1 MFYPDELVEEVR
13 SRNDIVDVIG
23 RYVKLQKK
31 GGNYFG
37 LCPFHNEKSPS
48 FSVSANKQ
56 IYKCF
61 GCGAVGNVYTFLM
74 KYENYTFPEAVKSL
88 AEKAG
93 VALPEMEYSQEAKA
107 KESKRNKLL
116 EVNKEAAKY
125 FYYQLRAPQ
134 GKLGLDY
141 FHERQLSDE
150 TMKKFGLGY
159 ANITSD
165 DMVKY
170 LKSKGYD
177 DETIMESGLAS
188 FDERYGFHDKFWNRV
203 MFPIFDANNRV
214 IGFGGRVMGD
224 AKPKYLNSPETL
236 IFDKSR
242 NLFGLNFARSSRRP
256 YVILCEGYMDVI
268 SMHQAGFDCAIAS
281 LGTAFTSGQAS
292 LLKRYQK
299 DVILAYDSDGAGTKA
314 ALRAIEIL
322 KDVDLTGRVLNMEP
336 YKDPDEFI
344 KNMGQEAFE
353 QRIKEAENSFFF
365 TIRVLSQD
373 YDLKDPESKTKFH
386 KAIAEKL
393 CEFEDAVARD
403 NYVEAIAEKYGIDPK
418 SLKEM
423 VLKIAARTGNVEPA
437 YRPKS
442 GIQQK
447 TAEDKTLRP
456 QKMFLTWLVDY
467 PNVYERVK
475 KYISL
480 EDFREGLYRQ
490 VAEMLFEDL
499 ESGKVNPAA
508 IISKFTE
515 EEEQKEVAT
524 LFSTEVENLTTQDD
538 KELAFHEILVAL
550 KESSYEYFLE
560 KSNTDMMAL
569 TKMLEGK
576 KALEEIERIHIK
588 LED

>member
-524 LFSTEVENLTTQDD
+524 LFSTEVENLTTLDD